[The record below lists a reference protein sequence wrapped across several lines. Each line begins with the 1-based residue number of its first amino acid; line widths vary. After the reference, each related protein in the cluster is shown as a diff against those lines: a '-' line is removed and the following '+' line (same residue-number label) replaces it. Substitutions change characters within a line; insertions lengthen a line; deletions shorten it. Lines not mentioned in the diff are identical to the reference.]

1 MMHSNSFPEK
11 QMTIDRNSGRRY
23 LDGVSHE
30 LQDLV
35 HAGQKI
41 AAFKL
46 ARETMGLGL
55 KEAEK
60 WVEELEI
67 RMQEGTR
74 CYLDDVPREL
84 QDLIYAGQKI
94 AAVKLAREKKNW
106 GLKEAKEQ
114 VEKVEARLREQY
126 PEGFA
131 AGAGKSG
138 CSTALVLVGVLV
150 GCGIYLLTR

>member
-1 MMHSNSFPEK
+1 MPNRPFPDK
-11 QMTIDRNSGRRY
+11 HMTIDRNSGRRY

-35 HAGQKI
+35 RAGQKI

-46 ARETMGLGL
+46 ARETLGLGL

-60 WVEELEI
+60 WVEELEV
-67 RMQEGTR
+67 RMQEDTR
-74 CYLDDVPREL
+74 CYLDDVPHEL

-94 AAVKLAREKKNW
+94 AAIKLAREKMGW

-126 PEGFA
+126 PESFA

-150 GCGIYLLTR
+150 GCGIYLLAR

>member
-1 MMHSNSFPEK
+1 
-11 QMTIDRNSGRRY
+11 MTMDKNSGRQY

-35 HAGQKI
+35 RAGDKI

-46 ARETMGLGL
+46 ARETLGLGL

-74 CYLDDVPREL
+74 CYLDDVPHEL

-94 AAVKLAREKKNW
+94 AAIKLAREKMGW

-114 VEKVEARLREQY
+114 VDQVEARLREHY
-126 PEGFA
+126 PESFA
-131 AGAGKSG
+131 AGTGKSG
-138 CSTALVLVGVLV
+138 CSTALVLVAVLMGLGV
-150 GCGIYLLTR
+150 YLLTR